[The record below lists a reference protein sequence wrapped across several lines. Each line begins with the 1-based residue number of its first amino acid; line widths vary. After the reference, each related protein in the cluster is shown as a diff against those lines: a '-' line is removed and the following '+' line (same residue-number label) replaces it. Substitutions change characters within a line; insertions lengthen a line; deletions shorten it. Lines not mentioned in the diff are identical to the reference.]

1 VGHREKLLSDNGSR
15 EAKGVL
21 TVETIGKVR
30 LALAKGES
38 QRSVAKKY
46 RISRTTVGKIASSEE
61 TEFKYPRRK
70 EQQHPALGSYIERL
84 GEILNQEAEL
94 PTKSRRTI
102 KKIHETLQRE
112 GYGGSYDSVRR
123 YICTWKEEHR
133 SRKSAYIPLLFARGE
148 AFQFDWSEEN
158 VEIGGVVRKVQ
169 VAQVRLCHSRMRYC
183 VAFERQE
190 LAMVMEAHIRAHN
203 FFGGLCERG
212 IYDNPKTIVQE
223 IGPGKEREYNKRF
236 LQLSSHYLFEPC
248 ACTPAAGWEKGQI
261 ENQVGTNRKNVFV
274 PRLKFDNLTE
284 LNAHLEEQMLVEAH
298 TSRHP
303 EFLDKTVFEVYV
315 EEKPYLRKQ
324 KTPFSGYT
332 TAERRAGLQCLVR
345 FDGNNYSVPC
355 EYAGKQVSIRIFAER
370 VVLAVDG
377 KTIAEHV
384 RNFEK
389 GRYVLDPLHYL
400 SLLERKPGAL
410 RNGRPFLEWELP
422 VSVRRVWEA
431 LRRYP
436 DWDRQMSAILSTV
449 PRYGL
454 EAVGIACE
462 MALEEHAVSQS
473 VILNY
478 LTRLTEES
486 QVTTIPV
493 PEKLKILEEP
503 RSDCTV
509 YDVLLRG
516 KPCCARVS

>member
-1 VGHREKLLSDNGSR
+1 
-15 EAKGVL
+15 
-21 TVETIGKVR
+21 VETIGKVR

-38 QRSVAKKY
+38 QRNVAKKY
-46 RISRTTVGKIASSEE
+46 RLSRTTVRKIADSEE
-61 TEFKYPRRK
+61 TEFKYTRRK
-70 EQQHPALGSYIERL
+70 EIQYPILGSFIKRL
-84 GEILNQEAEL
+84 TEILGQEADL
-94 PTKSRRTI
+94 PTKRRRTV
-102 KKIHETLQRE
+102 KKIHEELQRE
-112 GYGGSYDSVRR
+112 GYVGSYDAVRR
-123 YICTWKEEHR
+123 YSAAWKEEHR
-133 SRKSAYIPLLFARGE
+133 SRKSAYVPLLFAKGE
-148 AFQFDWSEEN
+148 AFQFDWSEEI
-158 VEIGGVVRKVQ
+158 VEIGGAVRKIQ
-169 VAQVRLCHSRMRYC
+169 VAQVRLCYSRMRFC

-223 IGPGKEREYNKRF
+223 IGTGKEREYNKRF

-248 ACTPAAGWEKGQI
+248 ACTPAAGWEKGQV
-261 ENQVGTNRKNVFV
+261 ENQVNTNRTSVFV
-274 PRLKFDNLTE
+274 PRLKFGNLAE
-284 LNAHLEEQMLVEAH
+284 LNAHLEEQMLVLAH

-303 EFLDKTVFEVYV
+303 EFQEKSVLEIFE
-315 EEKPYLRKQ
+315 EEKPYLRRQ

-332 TAERRAGLQCLVR
+332 TAERRAGSQCLVR

-355 EYAGKQVSIRIFAER
+355 DYAGKQISIRIFAER

-377 KTIAEHV
+377 KAVAKHV
-384 RNFEK
+384 RSFEK

-400 SLLERKPGAL
+400 PLLERKPGAL
-410 RNGRPFLEWELP
+410 RNGRPFLDWELP
-422 VSVRRVWEA
+422 ASVRKVWEI
-431 LRRYP
+431 LQRYP

-462 MALEEHAVSQS
+462 MALEEKAVSQS

-486 QVTTIPV
+486 HTVTISV
-493 PEKLKILEEP
+493 PDKLRIMEEP

-516 KPCCARVS
+516 QPCCARVS